1 MERLFGDDCLHACMR
16 RWDTLSH
23 TLNIRE
29 YHSPTRMREVMMRVP
44 LYKKSIQN
52 LKVSWIG
59 LKFSPPILIGLLE
72 GVKEEEEQKEWE
84 EVDRKEVFHNREDD
98 ITSKA

>member
-1 MERLFGDDCLHACMR
+1 
-16 RWDTLSH
+16 
-23 TLNIRE
+23 
-29 YHSPTRMREVMMRVP
+29 MRVP

-98 ITSKA
+98 ITSKAQDVREAIKAIKDEELNQFLKG